1 MHFLADADVVSHL
14 RVCQMNNNDMPQ
26 HSCIVA
32 VATPTMAEHALMLQS
47 NAPDASALIP
57 DICVQYARYRT
68 YGIIISQHTREHDMM
83 LEAFDQ
89 SSPNAPISK

>member
-1 MHFLADADVVSHL
+1 MPALGSVETHRANCMPPLSQESCASGHETVGICLMHFLADADVVSHL

-57 DICVQYARYRT
+57 DICV
-68 YGIIISQHTREHDMM
+68 M
-83 LEAFDQ
+83 
-89 SSPNAPISK
+89 

>member
-1 MHFLADADVVSHL
+1 
-14 RVCQMNNNDMPQ
+14 MPQ

-57 DICVQYARYRT
+57 DICV
-68 YGIIISQHTREHDMM
+68 M
-83 LEAFDQ
+83 
-89 SSPNAPISK
+89 

>member
-32 VATPTMAEHALMLQS
+32 VATPTMAEHALMLRS

-57 DICVQYARYRT
+57 DICV
-68 YGIIISQHTREHDMM
+68 M
-83 LEAFDQ
+83 
-89 SSPNAPISK
+89 